1 METQVLPQAAFKY
14 DVQVMEKG
22 RVELY
27 VPVPAGEYVTVVVI
41 PEPADTFDDL
51 LAAAESGLGFWDNP
65 FDDEDW
71 NDA

>member
-1 METQVLPQAAFKY
+1 METQGLPQTAFRY

-51 LAAAESGLGFWDNP
+51 LAAESSLGFWGNS

>member
-1 METQVLPQAAFKY
+1 METQVLPQGAFKY

-51 LAAAESGLGFWDNP
+51 LAAGSSLGFWDNS